1 VEDLFQARDRIL
13 RVEHIGMKS
22 HMLTWMI
29 WQTLRGGLQYQME
42 ASNGQFFSLLPSNF
56 IPLGLIM
63 ESDELNFLLEKLSKL
78 RLLQIHDFFG

>member
-1 VEDLFQARDRIL
+1 
-13 RVEHIGMKS
+13 
-22 HMLTWMI
+22 
-29 WQTLRGGLQYQME
+29 ME

-78 RLLQIHDFFG
+78 RLLQIHDFFGWLSVEGMMMKWIGE